1 MDKIFEHVGLEGP
14 FQNRILTI
22 NFFTGVLPS
31 IYSLQIPYLTKNPS
45 FFVKKLKSD
54 DPNKIY
60 EMEYSEKLCDSELY
74 EITKNPKN
82 SLLNWSY
89 TFDLYCNRQSYST
102 IMTSIIFIGGMIGTL
117 FVLPLPDKYGR
128 AKVLKYVTLISLI
141 LHFNLLFSIGPIHLI
156 IINFIGGIFSQI
168 FVLGYAVFTEYFP
181 KEKNGFLIGIYNAI
195 YPFAG
200 VFLCLFFLFFNNWRL
215 LYIITSLMH
224 CYYTYITFKY
234 FVESPRWLHSIG
246 NKEESIGALNE
257 IAFYNGKEN
266 EWKDFKNNNS
276 ELINK
281 IGTAFLEKEGS
292 NNNDNKK
299 NINKM
304 YNIVHILSFKSQR
317 SIFIKITFI
326 SIGCSYNYYGII
338 LNLNKMKGNFYL
350 NSIFAFLGEFV
361 SEVFSGRLADKFGR
375 IKIFLW
381 SCAIG
386 TIGYI
391 LYLISPIFKFIFV
404 FTAMIGYS
412 GIFNVIS
419 IYTPEIYPTKIRN
432 TAYSYSSFLSRLGP
446 ICVPILTQTMP
457 NFIDFSFIFWGIIS
471 GLIGLTLE
479 ETLGKKRIDIIPE
492 EEEQNEN
499 IKTELLSTS

>member
-299 NINKM
+299 
-304 YNIVHILSFKSQR
+304 IL
-317 SIFIKITFI
+317 IK
-326 SIGCSYNYYGII
+326 CII
-338 LNLNKMKGNFYL
+338 
-350 NSIFAFLGEFV
+350 
-361 SEVFSGRLADKFGR
+361 
-375 IKIFLW
+375 
-381 SCAIG
+381 
-386 TIGYI
+386 
-391 LYLISPIFKFIFV
+391 
-404 FTAMIGYS
+404 
-412 GIFNVIS
+412 
-419 IYTPEIYPTKIRN
+419 
-432 TAYSYSSFLSRLGP
+432 
-446 ICVPILTQTMP
+446 
-457 NFIDFSFIFWGIIS
+457 
-471 GLIGLTLE
+471 
-479 ETLGKKRIDIIPE
+479 
-492 EEEQNEN
+492 
-499 IKTELLSTS
+499 